1 MTEPIEGRY
10 KTAVSFR
17 QALESRLLAEHDET
31 GIALDR
37 LRKLVAFE
45 RFLARMVA
53 SDTNFWALK
62 GGYALELRIARAR
75 STTDL
80 DLTVQLDN
88 QAVEGANV
96 GLDIA
101 DLLQTIAAIDLS
113 DHFNFRVGA
122 AQAEL
127 ANAPY
132 GGTRFPVVASVAGR
146 LFERIQVDVAVNEP
160 TLGVDQVAGSNR
172 LEFAGIAPVIVPTI
186 SQELHFAEKLHAYT
200 VPRGSQNSRVKDF
213 VDMVLFI
220 ERGNINRESLA
231 SAVGAVFRSRGTH
244 VVPTDLPSPPVSWAS
259 QFEKMATECGIDGEI
274 TTAFITVSKYLA
286 PVLTSQLTR

>member
-1 MTEPIEGRY
+1 MTEPIENRY

-17 QALESRLLAEHDET
+17 QALESRLLTEHDET

-53 SDTNFWALK
+53 SDAAFWALK
-62 GGYALELRIARAR
+62 GGYALELRIAKAR

-80 DLTVQLDN
+80 DLTVHLDK
-88 QAVEGANV
+88 QVVKSVNV

-101 DLLQTIAAIDLS
+101 ELLQAIAAIDLP
-113 DHFNFRVGA
+113 DHFVFRVGA
-122 AQAEL
+122 AQGEL

-132 GGTRFPVVASVAGR
+132 GGTRFPVVATVAGR

-160 TLGVDQVAGSNR
+160 TLGVDEVAGSNR
-172 LEFAGIAPVIVPTI
+172 LDFAGIAPVVVPTI

-200 VPRGSQNSRVKDF
+200 VPRGSQNSRVKDL
-213 VDMVLFI
+213 VDMVLFVD
-220 ERGNINRESLA
+220 RGNINRGALA
-231 SAVGAVFRSRGTH
+231 SAIEMVFKSRGTH
-244 VVPTDLPSPPVSWAS
+244 TVPTDLPPPPTNWAA
-259 QFEKMATECGIDGEI
+259 QFKKMAVECGIDGDI
-274 TTAFITVSKYLA
+274 ASAYIAVSAYLA
-286 PVLTSQLTR
+286 PVLAKEPK